1 MNTYG
6 HISPPLLPARVS
18 RSDGGDQEEAS
29 IKAQVTVAKAMTT
42 AQFAHMTLSLLCTLG
57 LIVAPMLGAL
67 LLGLATHQDSLEALE
82 AFASAT
88 SAGFFAILATE
99 LGDKTFFIAAVLSM
113 RQPRISIWSGAVASL
128 SLMTVGASAVG
139 SAAPLLLPPT
149 LTHYAAIA
157 LFTFFGVRM
166 LLDSRDA
173 NDGVSDELREVEE
186 EHEEEGSGSASGGSS
201 GGGGRGASIWAAA
214 WAIVLQ
220 AFVLTFTA
228 EWGDRSQVATLA
240 MAADT
245 DVYGVSLGATF
256 GHCLCTGLAVIG
268 GRLLSTRIS
277 ERLVLVSGGCL
288 FLIFA
293 VAMGLSEVP
302 AVAAF
307 FGA

>member
-6 HISPPLLPARVS
+6 HISPPLLPATAV
-18 RSDGGDQEEAS
+18 RSDENFSQGDPEEAS
-29 IKAQVTVAKAMTT
+29 INAQGVVGKDTTT
-42 AQFAHMTLSLLCTLG
+42 AHFAHMTLSLICTLS
-57 LIVAPMLGAL
+57 LILAPMLGAL
-67 LLGLATHQDSLEALE
+67 LLGLAAHQRSLEALE

-113 RQPRISIWSGAVASL
+113 RQPRISVWSGAVASL

-149 LTHYAAIA
+149 LTHYAAIG

-166 LLDSRDA
+166 LIDSADA

-186 EHEEEGSGSASGGSS
+186 EHEEGGDGGSGGDATSV
-201 GGGGRGASIWAAA
+201 WAAA

-277 ERLVLVSGGCL
+277 EKVVLIFGGSL

>member
-6 HISPPLLPARVS
+6 HILPPLLPATAV
-18 RSDGGDQEEAS
+18 RSDENFSQGDPEEAS
-29 IKAQVTVAKAMTT
+29 IKAQGVVGKDTTT
-42 AQFAHMTLSLLCTLG
+42 AHFAHMTLSLICTLS
-57 LIVAPMLGAL
+57 LILAPMLGAL
-67 LLGLATHQDSLEALE
+67 LLGLAAHQRSLEALE

-113 RQPRISIWSGAVASL
+113 RQPRISVWSGAVASL

-149 LTHYAAIA
+149 LTHYAAIG

-166 LLDSRDA
+166 LIDSADA

-186 EHEEEGSGSASGGSS
+186 EHEEGGDGGSGGDATSV
-201 GGGGRGASIWAAA
+201 WAAA

-277 ERLVLVSGGCL
+277 EKVVLIFGGSL

>member
-6 HISPPLLPARVS
+6 HISPPLLPATAV
-18 RSDGGDQEEAS
+18 RSDENFSQGDPEEAS
-29 IKAQVTVAKAMTT
+29 IKAQGVVGKDTTT
-42 AQFAHMTLSLLCTLG
+42 AHFAHMTLSLICTLS
-57 LIVAPMLGAL
+57 LILAPMLGAL
-67 LLGLATHQDSLEALE
+67 LLGLAAHQRSLEALE

-113 RQPRISIWSGAVASL
+113 RQPRISVWSGAVASL

-149 LTHYAAIA
+149 LTHYAAIG

-166 LLDSRDA
+166 LIDSADA

-186 EHEEEGSGSASGGSS
+186 EHEEGGDGGSGGDAMSV
-201 GGGGRGASIWAAA
+201 WAAA

-277 ERLVLVSGGCL
+277 EKVVLIFGGSL

>member
-6 HISPPLLPARVS
+6 HISPPLLPATAV
-18 RSDGGDQEEAS
+18 RSDENFSQGDPEEAS
-29 IKAQVTVAKAMTT
+29 IKAQGVVGKDTTT
-42 AQFAHMTLSLLCTLG
+42 AHFAHMTLSLICTLS
-57 LIVAPMLGAL
+57 LILAPMLGAL
-67 LLGLATHQDSLEALE
+67 LLGLAAHQRSLETLE

-113 RQPRISIWSGAVASL
+113 RQPRISVWSGAVASL

-149 LTHYAAIA
+149 LTHYAAIG

-166 LLDSRDA
+166 LIDSADA

-186 EHEEEGSGSASGGSS
+186 EHEEGGDGGSGGDATSV
-201 GGGGRGASIWAAA
+201 WAAA

-277 ERLVLVSGGCL
+277 EKVVLIFGGSL

>member
-6 HISPPLLPARVS
+6 HISPPLLPATAV
-18 RSDGGDQEEAS
+18 RSDENFSQGDPEEAS
-29 IKAQVTVAKAMTT
+29 IKAQGVVGKDTTT
-42 AQFAHMTLSLLCTLG
+42 AHFAHMTLSLICTLS
-57 LIVAPMLGAL
+57 LILAPMLGAL
-67 LLGLATHQDSLEALE
+67 LLGLAAHQRSLEALE

-113 RQPRISIWSGAVASL
+113 RQPRISVWSGAVASL

-149 LTHYAAIA
+149 LTHYAAIG

-166 LLDSRDA
+166 LIDSADA

-186 EHEEEGSGSASGGSS
+186 EHEEGGDGGSGGDATSV
-201 GGGGRGASIWAAA
+201 WAAA

-277 ERLVLVSGGCL
+277 EKVVLIFGGSL

>member
-6 HISPPLLPARVS
+6 HISPPLLPATAV
-18 RSDGGDQEEAS
+18 RSDENFSQGDPEEAS
-29 IKAQVTVAKAMTT
+29 IKAQGVVGKDTTT
-42 AQFAHMTLSLLCTLG
+42 AHFAHMTLSLICTLS
-57 LIVAPMLGAL
+57 LILAPMLGAL
-67 LLGLATHQDSLEALE
+67 LLGLAAHQRSLEALE

-113 RQPRISIWSGAVASL
+113 RQPRISVWSGAVASL

-149 LTHYAAIA
+149 LTHYAAIG

-166 LLDSRDA
+166 LIDSADA

-186 EHEEEGSGSASGGSS
+186 EHEEGGDGGSGGDAMSV
-201 GGGGRGASIWAAA
+201 WAAA

-228 EWGDRSQVATLA
+228 ECGDRSQVATLA

-277 ERLVLVSGGCL
+277 EKVVLIFGGSL

>member
-6 HISPPLLPARVS
+6 HISPPLLPATAV
-18 RSDGGDQEEAS
+18 RSDENFSQGDPEEAS
-29 IKAQVTVAKAMTT
+29 IKAQGVVGKDTTT
-42 AQFAHMTLSLLCTLG
+42 AHFAHMTLSLICTLS
-57 LIVAPMLGAL
+57 LILAPMLGAL
-67 LLGLATHQDSLEALE
+67 LLGLAAHQRSLEALE

-113 RQPRISIWSGAVASL
+113 RQPRISVWSGAVASL

-149 LTHYAAIA
+149 LTHYAAIG

-166 LLDSRDA
+166 LIDSADA

-186 EHEEEGSGSASGGSS
+186 EHEEGGDGGSGGDATSV
-201 GGGGRGASIWAAA
+201 WAAA

-277 ERLVLVSGGCL
+277 EKVVLIFGGSL
-288 FLIFA
+288 FLVFA